1 MIPTSGPSLPPSLPS
16 LFPPAR
22 FLHLLLPQTS
32 RGSRQRSPNIHRL
45 KTLRRSTTTTT
56 RRHILRAC
64 DSWPPQG
71 HIFVTWMAPSKTR
84 GARAAWG
91 PGRHLTVVNVSNN
104 GHVTDVL
111 GLVHDG
117 TKLGDGKVH
126 LRTGEK
132 KEAHAIE
139 TSECGPRISRS
150 KGACSERFRHRRWH
164 VGSSVV
170 GAAPQSRAS
179 EEAIA
184 TSE

>member
-1 MIPTSGPSLPPSLPS
+1 MPREQGAQRPACPQRPCPTDSPASTTHGWLARVGLAVERAAMIPASGPSPPSHPASPPS
-16 LFPPAR
+16 SPAR

-32 RGSRQRSPNIHRL
+32 RASRQLSPNVHRL
-45 KTLRRSTTTTT
+45 QTLRRSTTTTT

-64 DSWPPQG
+64 DSCPPQG

-91 PGRHLTVVNVSNN
+91 PGRHLTVVNVSND

-139 TSECGPRISRS
+139 T
-150 KGACSERFRHRRWH
+150 
-164 VGSSVV
+164 
-170 GAAPQSRAS
+170 
-179 EEAIA
+179 
-184 TSE
+184 